1 MQVLLHADH
10 NTDGR
15 HQMAEHLEV
24 VVTAALERFGER
36 VTRVE
41 AYLSDADSKTR
52 TSADAIH
59 CTIEARLVGLAA
71 VVVKDHA
78 GNAHQAIEGAV
89 HKLTRAI
96 GSAMSKHHPRGH
108 GKQVDPP
115 TADFDVGMTD

>member
-24 VVTAALERFGER
+24 VVQAALERFGDR

-41 AYLSDADSKTR
+41 AYLSDADSNAK
-52 TSADAIH
+52 AGAEAIH

-78 GNAHQAIEGAV
+78 GNAHQAIESAV

-96 GSAMSKHHPRGH
+96 GSAISKHDPRGH
-108 GKQVDPP
+108 RMHTDAPA
-115 TADFDVGMTD
+115 ADSTDDAPS

>member
-24 VVTAALERFGER
+24 VVQAALERFGER

-41 AYLSDADSKTR
+41 AYLSDADSKTK

-96 GSAMSKHHPRGH
+96 GSAMSKRDPRGH
-108 GKQVDPP
+108 GMRKDA
-115 TADFDVGMTD
+115 TIADFGADTND